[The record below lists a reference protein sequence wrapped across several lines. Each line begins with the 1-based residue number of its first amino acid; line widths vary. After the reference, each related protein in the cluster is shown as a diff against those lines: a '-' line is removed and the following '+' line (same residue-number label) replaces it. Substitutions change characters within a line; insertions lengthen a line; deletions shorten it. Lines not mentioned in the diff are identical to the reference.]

1 MKASSAH
8 KAFTLIELLVVIAI
22 IGVLA
27 ALLLPSLAR
36 AKSKATRM
44 GCLNNMRQ
52 LSLAWTM
59 YADDNEGEFPQ
70 NNVGNIGGDYFNRP
84 GSWVLG
90 NAQYPRPGDVENGSL
105 FRYALNPKVY
115 RCPADRST
123 TLAFGRTFIKPRTY
137 SLNVPFNST
146 GQASVSSRSKY
157 RQLRKFSDIGRP
169 GAESVLTFIDM
180 NEDAIDSGE
189 FSLALTSTPNVFN
202 WEHKPTDRH
211 DGGAMLSF
219 ADGHSEYYRWKWNKT
234 WTDYNEP
241 VANELDQD
249 DMDWMLARWPLK

>member
-1 MKASSAH
+1 MKTTSFRN
-8 KAFTLIELLVVIAI
+8 AFTLIELLVVIAI
-22 IGVLA
+22 IGILA

-52 LSLAWTM
+52 LGLAWTM
-59 YADDNEGEFPQ
+59 YADDSEGEFPY
-70 NNVGNIGGDYFNRP
+70 NDVGNFGGAYYNRP

-90 NAQYPRPGDVENGSL
+90 NAQTPMAGDIENGSL

-123 TLAFGRTFIKPRTY
+123 TTAFRRQFLKPRTY
-137 SLNVPFNST
+137 SLNVPFNSF
-146 GQASVSSRSKY
+146 GLASVSTRSRY
-157 RQLRKFSDIGRP
+157 RALRKFSDIGRP

-180 NEDAIDSGE
+180 NEKSIDSGE

-202 WEHKPTDRH
+202 WEYKPTDRH

-219 ADGHSEYYRWKWNKT
+219 ADGHAEYHRWKWNKT
-234 WTDYNEP
+234 WTEYNDP
-241 VANELDQD
+241 VANERDQE
-249 DMDWMLARWPLK
+249 DMDWILNRWPLK